1 MNVLGT
7 LDVTGKI
14 VTDNTGS
21 LNNPLNFKT
30 KAVEEVVDSNIFIG
44 VDVNNNLTAI
54 PTSGGVFNDN
64 IWSLSEGNHINLVG
78 QVFTENSVSISMYLK
93 INKFSGLGNESIITF
108 QDNDNVFTNGDLVIN
123 RDSTKGGTADGIQYT
138 DIRIT
143 TSSSEGFL
151 WTEVYK
157 VIPIDGSWFHL
168 VVNISETQGIVVYKN
183 GLLGTRIRGN
193 LIRVSSGYPVVSVKQ
208 FNYQRVGKG
217 TPTTN
222 TDSFVVDGEIKNLRI
237 YNKPLT
243 EVEVNDIYST
253 IETFVDSTLVTEI
266 VIYFIIIMEAIL
278 LVTYHQ
284 MVTGNQLVHLLE
296 IVTIELNP
304 MKRRLPA
311 LLIR

>member
-64 IWSLSEGNHINLVG
+64 IWSLSEGNHIKLVG
-78 QVFTENSVSISMYLK
+78 QVFTENSVSISIYLK

-157 VIPIDGSWFHL
+157 VIPIDGPWFHL

-183 GLLGTRIRGN
+183 GLLGTRI
-193 LIRVSSGYPVVSVKQ
+193 
-208 FNYQRVGKG
+208 
-217 TPTTN
+217 
-222 TDSFVVDGEIKNLRI
+222 
-237 YNKPLT
+237 
-243 EVEVNDIYST
+243 
-253 IETFVDSTLVTEI
+253 
-266 VIYFIIIMEAIL
+266 
-278 LVTYHQ
+278 
-284 MVTGNQLVHLLE
+284 
-296 IVTIELNP
+296 
-304 MKRRLPA
+304 
-311 LLIR
+311 